1 MGPLADSIKD
11 SFPLGS
17 QGCWSPNFT
26 VKFKEQ
32 RSRSLREQG
41 GLRYKKQERERER
54 QKEAPTEGT
63 RFHSTWFN
71 SEETKARNE
80 KVTYR
85 VMQVVHG

>member
-54 QKEAPTEGT
+54 DRKRPPQRELDFILLG
-63 RFHSTWFN
+63 STVR
-71 SEETKARNE
+71 KLRPGMR
-80 KVTYR
+80 K
-85 VMQVVHG
+85 